1 MKTISVTAHFDGEH
15 IQLDEPLN
23 LEPNTKLMVTVL
35 SGNNAERDQWLQ
47 FSLQGLA
54 RAYADDEE
62 SYSLSD
68 IRVPNPAYDRE

>member
-15 IQLDEPLN
+15 IQLDEPLD
-23 LEPNTKLMVTVL
+23 LEPNTKLIVTVL
-35 SGNNAERDQWLQ
+35 SEDTEREEWLR

-68 IRVPNPAYDRE
+68 IRVSNPAYDRG